1 MDHKTNKIENECP
14 EFMDVL
20 PQWQQTRAAIAGKAE
35 ILRLSL
41 VPSPLYRVRHTYK
54 DSHTGE
60 SVRGNEHEVATRKEQ
75 YWNRARYFNATGRTH
90 DTLDGMIFS
99 KMPEV
104 EISERLEYLKTKGI
118 GLRAIAQEIVNNV
131 IAIGRHGALVDMP
144 QTGGQASIASQQSG
158 ENAPCIVT
166 YKAEQIIY
174 WREDEQL
181 LEVRLLE
188 TYQEPKG
195 ELEYETHKQVRRL
208 VLIDGVYHNQVW
220 RGDTPYEDV
229 TPIMNGS
236 LMNTIPFFIFGA
248 DYNSSMVGP
257 IPLFDLADMNIGHF
271 NHDAD
276 NRDNLHYHGQGMTVV
291 YTDMDATDFRMANP
305 AGLDVGAKGLNQ
317 LQQGDKVEILQLQ
330 ATGAISA
337 AMQEDESRM
346 VQLGAQVVTN
356 SNTIETL
363 GAKRID
369 ANATTSVLKRISI
382 NCTEGIEQLLNWCAG
397 FLGINEEQV
406 YKLNTEFI
414 TDSMDA
420 QMIQQLFQLVQGG
433 KLPDSVIY
441 ETARKE
447 GWTKL
452 EDEELVAEIGENALQ
467 VQTTDEETARLQAE
481 IESLREQL
489 ANANGND

>member
-1 MDHKTNKIENECP
+1 
-14 EFMDVL
+14 
-20 PQWQQTRAAIAGKAE
+20 
-35 ILRLSL
+35 
-41 VPSPLYRVRHTYK
+41 
-54 DSHTGE
+54 
-60 SVRGNEHEVATRKEQ
+60 
-75 YWNRARYFNATGRTH
+75 
-90 DTLDGMIFS
+90 
-99 KMPEV
+99 
-104 EISERLEYLKTKGI
+104 
-118 GLRAIAQEIVNNV
+118 
-131 IAIGRHGALVDMP
+131 
-144 QTGGQASIASQQSG
+144 
-158 ENAPCIVT
+158 
-166 YKAEQIIY
+166 
-174 WREDEQL
+174 
-181 LEVRLLE
+181 
-188 TYQEPKG
+188 
-195 ELEYETHKQVRRL
+195 
-208 VLIDGVYHNQVW
+208 
-220 RGDTPYEDV
+220 
-229 TPIMNGS
+229 
-236 LMNTIPFFIFGA
+236 
-248 DYNSSMVGP
+248 
-257 IPLFDLADMNIGHF
+257 
-271 NHDAD
+271 
-276 NRDNLHYHGQGMTVV
+276 
-291 YTDMDATDFRMANP
+291 
-305 AGLDVGAKGLNQ
+305 
-317 LQQGDKVEILQLQ
+317 
-330 ATGAISA
+330 
-337 AMQEDESRM
+337 M

-489 ANANGND
+489 ANANGGE

>member
-1 MDHKTNKIENECP
+1 MENNTNKLDTPCNHYC
-14 EFMDVL
+14 DVL
-20 PQWQQTRAAIAGKAE
+20 PQWQQTRAAVSGKAE
-35 ILRLSL
+35 ILKLSL
-41 VPSPLYRVRHTYK
+41 VPSPLYRVTYGYK
-54 DSHTGE
+54 DERTGQYI
-60 SVRGNEHEVATRKEQ
+60 RGNEQEVMTRKEA

-99 KMPEV
+99 KMPT
-104 EISERLEYLKTKGI
+104 SELSSGLEYLESKGI

-131 IAIGRHGALVDMP
+131 ISVGRHGSLVDMP
-144 QTGGQASIASQQSG
+144 QTGGETSRASQQSG
-158 ENAPCIVT
+158 ENAPGIIN

-174 WREDEQL
+174 WREDDELQ
-181 LEVRLLE
+181 EVRLLE
-188 TYQEPKG
+188 TYEKRKD
-195 ELEYETHKQVRRL
+195 EFTVEDCEQVRRL
-208 VLIDGVYHNQVW
+208 VLIDGIYHNQVF
-220 RGDTPYEDV
+220 RDNSLYDES

-236 LMNTIPFFIFGA
+236 LMDFIPFVFFGA
-248 DYNSSMVGP
+248 DCNSSKLGT

-291 YTDMDATDFRMANP
+291 YTDMDTTDFRMANP

-317 LQQGDKVEILQLQ
+317 LQQGDKVEILQLA
-330 ATGAISA
+330 ATGAIST
-337 AMQEDESRM
+337 AMEQDESRM
-346 VQLGAQVVTN
+346 VQLGAQVVT
-356 SNTIETL
+356 STNTMETL

-382 NCTEGIEQLLNWCAG
+382 NCSEGIEQLLNWCAG

-406 YKLNTEFI
+406 YKLNTEFV
-414 TDSMDA
+414 TDTMDA

-433 KLPDSVIY
+433 RLPQSVIFDA
-441 ETARKE
+441 ARKS

-452 EDEELVAEIGENALQ
+452 EDEELIAEIGEGALS
-467 VQTTDEETARLQAE
+467 VETTNEDTARLQAE

-489 ANANGND
+489 ANAQGSE